1 MEDKNIIAIGA
12 STGGTEAIY
21 SILEFLPE
29 TTLGI
34 VIVQHIPPMFSK
46 MFADRLNDATN
57 LRVKEAESGDIVER
71 GKVLIAPGDKH
82 IRIKK
87 LGDIYKVECFM
98 GEKYSGHRPS
108 VDLLFESVAK
118 AASDK
123 AIGIILTGMGRDGA
137 KGLLAMKNQGALT
150 IGQDAKS
157 SVVYGMPKAAYDI
170 GAVTTQASLEKIAQ
184 LIMLHSQVK
193 VC

>member
-1 MEDKNIIAIGA
+1 MEDKNIIVIGA

-21 SILEFLPE
+21 NILELLPE
-29 TTLGI
+29 TTLGT

-46 MFADRLNDATN
+46 MFADRLNESTN
-57 LRVKEAESGDIVER
+57 LRVKEAETGDIIER
-71 GKVLIAPGDKH
+71 GKVLIAPGDQH
-82 IRIKK
+82 IRVKK

-108 VDLLFESVAK
+108 VDILFDSVAK
-118 AASDK
+118 AAGSQ
-123 AIGIILTGMGRDGA
+123 AVGIILTGMGRDGA
-137 KGLLAMKNQGALT
+137 QGLLAMKNKGALT

-170 GAVTTQASLEKIAQ
+170 GAVTTQASLERIAQ
-184 LIMLHSQVK
+184 LIILHSQVK